1 MNLSFRLACLLLACG
16 PAQAKDAAVTGAG
29 RQAESLAFAYKLAIT
44 ADCAD
49 IGQAAGKRAE
59 RLTKGDAGVLEEQN
73 NLFLPKIE
81 PVARDPIRQ
90 QGPCLS

>member
-16 PAQAKDAAVTGAG
+16 PAQAKDDGLAVRHHQGLT
-29 RQAESLAFAYKLAIT
+29 FAYQLAIA

-49 IGQAAGKRAE
+49 VSQAAGKRAE

-73 NLFLPKIE
+73 NLFLPKFE
-81 PVARDPIRQ
+81 PVARDPIRP